1 MNVLAPGK
9 WTINEKGELQPD
21 DDKAQTFTETGAR
34 QKAHETPGQHTYY
47 CLYDLAAEPAK

>member
-9 WTINEKGELQPD
+9 WTINENGELEPD
-21 DDKAQTFTETGAR
+21 DDKAQTFSETGAR

-47 CLYDLAAEPAK
+47 CLYER